1 VGVIAVQVLSVV
13 FGLVLIGLMVWAGT
27 WLGRYLMD
35 ATPTPTRH
43 GDQPHARP
51 QPGDYAAEQEVL
63 AERRR
68 LARHPPALP
77 RGVRRLEA
85 AACAAMALGLVNP

>member
-1 VGVIAVQVLSVV
+1 VIAVQVLSVV

-27 WLGRYLMD
+27 WLGRCPMD

-43 GDQPHARP
+43 GGQPHARP